1 MLIKVLTESGE
12 IRLFFMV
19 FNSESNNQD
28 LVSLLN
34 DLTGMDNNVYA
45 LNAKTRDMNTAN
57 RTIWSWIHDAYGGW
71 MYDDSNSTDFPT
83 ATATLTSGQQDYTI
97 PSEALTARGIDIK
110 LNGSSVW
117 QKLIPMT
124 EEQIRDI
131 MSEKQFMST
140 ASQPMYYTAYSNS
153 LKLYPAPN
161 YTQSASLRISY
172 DRGSSAFTPTDTTK
186 TPGFASE
193 FHDAVA
199 YGAASIFAKYK
210 GLPQKND
217 LELEWQKWERR
228 IKSYYSQRWAEMFPA
243 RLTVRDSVK
252 EYQ

>member
-1 MLIKVLTESGE
+1 
-12 IRLFFMV
+12 MV
-19 FNSESNNQD
+19 FNSEANNQD

-34 DLTGMDNNVYA
+34 DLTGMDNNVYT

-57 RTIWSWIHDAYGGW
+57 RTIWSWIHEAYGGW
-71 MYDDSNSTDFPT
+71 MYDDSNNTTDFPT
-83 ATATLTSGQQDYTI
+83 ATAALVSSQRDYGL
-97 PSEALTARGIDIK
+97 PSDALTVRGVEVK
-110 LNGSSVW
+110 LNGSTVW
-117 QKLIPMT
+117 QKLKPVT

-131 MSEKQFMST
+131 MSEKQWMST

-153 LKLYPAPN
+153 VRIYPAAN
-161 YTQSASLRISY
+161 YAQSASLRISY
-172 DRGSSAFTPTDTTK
+172 DRGTTSFTPSDTTK

-199 YGAASIFAKYK
+199 YGAGAMFAKYK

-217 LELEWQKWERR
+217 LDLEWQRWEKK

-243 RLTVRDSVK
+243 RLTVTDSVR